1 MDTSTFDTYLVNGN
15 ITIFCGIHTD
25 KFKSDI
31 LNSSLYAELVATQR
45 RGDREALWITYT
57 DIVSKFKWVINS
69 RETQRRAFDN
79 SSLLKLL
86 TQSAGAAL
94 PQDEQH
100 IVANAFSQIKKLE
113 RGSLAINTIIDK
125 LDSNGSASAGETH
138 TLLNIVRKDKTVLTL
153 QLSFKTPKVID
164 IDILDKPL
172 LKSVNDE
179 KTNIRL
185 LRSSLNELQ
194 YNEVRETVI
203 NKLGNKIS
211 TDLLPIP
218 TANRLS

>member
-15 ITIFCGIHTD
+15 ITIFCGTHTD
-25 KFKSDI
+25 MFKHDI

-45 RGDREALWITYT
+45 RGDREALWLTYT

-69 RETQRRAFDN
+69 RETQGTVFSN

-86 TQSAGAAL
+86 TQSAGSAL
-94 PQDEQH
+94 PPAEQQ
-100 IVANAFSQIKKLE
+100 IVANAFSRIKKLE

-125 LDSNGSASAGETH
+125 LNSNGSATAGGTH
-138 TLLNIVRKDKTVLTL
+138 ALLNIVRKDKTVLTL
-153 QLSFKTPKVID
+153 QLSFKMPKVID
-164 IDILDKPL
+164 IDILDEPV
-172 LKSVNDE
+172 LKSINDE
-179 KTNIRL
+179 KTSIRL

-211 TDLLPIP
+211 TDLLHIP
-218 TANRLS
+218 QQTD

>member
-25 KFKSDI
+25 TFKSDI
-31 LNSSLYAELVATQR
+31 LNSSLYAELVAKQR
-45 RGDREALWITYT
+45 RGDREALWITYS
-57 DIVSKFKWVINS
+57 DIVSKFKWIINS
-69 RETQRRAFDN
+69 RETQSTVFDN

-94 PQDEQH
+94 PQVEQH
-100 IVANAFSQIKKLE
+100 IVANAFSRIKKLE
-113 RGSLAINTIIDK
+113 RGSLAIHTIIDK
-125 LDSNGSASAGETH
+125 LNSSGSATAGATH
-138 TLLNIVRKDKTVLTL
+138 TLLNIVRQDKTVLTL

-179 KTNIRL
+179 KPNIRL

-211 TDLLPIP
+211 TDLLLIP
-218 TANRLS
+218 TANRLN